1 MPFILRT
8 FSWAISYT
16 FLSLFFVNF
25 PPADQSDKERQRGES
40 RGEVRKVDEQGGD
53 SNHGRAD
60 GRISINKDT
69 FKLLASFLL
78 APG

>member
-1 MPFILRT
+1 M
-8 FSWAISYT
+8 
-16 FLSLFFVNF
+16 
-25 PPADQSDKERQRGES
+25 PADQSDKERKRGES
-40 RGEVRKVDEQGGD
+40 RGEARKVDEQGGD

>member
-1 MPFILRT
+1 M
-8 FSWAISYT
+8 
-16 FLSLFFVNF
+16 
-25 PPADQSDKERQRGES
+25 PADQSDKERKREVS

-69 FKLLASFLL
+69 F
-78 APG
+78 